1 MRKRRKILELEK
13 QNQNLREQLR
23 ALSRLEDET
32 PKGCKRGGWC
42 SSCVHGNSAYTSGGK
57 TYVCKLGACQHYT
70 PREAPTH
77 D

>member
-1 MRKRRKILELEK
+1 MRKRRKVLELE
-13 QNQNLREQLR
+13 NENLREQLR
-23 ALSRLEDET
+23 ALSRLVDET

-42 SSCVHGNSAYTSGGK
+42 RSCALSNSAYTNVGK

-70 PREAPTH
+70 PREEPTH